1 MFHRRKNYRKF
12 TFTFDVRK
20 ISNIK
25 TMNGKAVYLTW
36 RRGLQKKSGSLKRV
50 LAKNNE
56 ATWNSSFSFSSKF
69 ITKDLRTFQAKDL
82 ILTVNAVRK
91 TTPILVGRLSL
102 NLCDYLNKSVHYEN
116 LEFEEGECST
126 ATLDVVVTVT
136 LQIECFD
143 VGIEGLTSEMTLET
157 EFENENG
164 EMLNIDELFVR
175 REELAQQFN
184 SNETI
189 IQRYEQEIIDLEE
202 ELDNM
207 EEQNPLPSADLLD
220 PISYSFLIDDVLI
233 HSKLTFTDNK
243 PTMSSIIFT
252 KLTQFGS
259 FQTNDTPLVSQLF
272 AIINGTIHLSSGSPS
287 KLCYWLSTMLDLYAK
302 LYIEKKTIQMEKEVT
317 MMFTHM
323 VEQTIASTLT
333 TIIDYGISKTEPYLN
348 DLFFNSKTR
357 LSTEKVFYPID
368 QTIKELTENK
378 IDTIFVTE
386 YVNFFLRY
394 LDRYLFIHFCS
405 LKAVSMELSLNISMR
420 SAQVK
425 AIFPSITQTP
435 DSFSIMGDVSKVL
448 LLNLDSFPP
457 NEIFTNIAPHV
468 NPATLLE
475 ILKRFEPPL
484 KKTRIEQ
491 FQNTLPKNKQV
502 VDLDPYAPVTI
513 DKSTLELFLFK
524 QN

>member
-36 RRGLQKKSGSLKRV
+36 RRGSQKKSGSLKRV

-56 ATWNSSFSFSSKF
+56 ATWNSN
-69 ITKDLRTFQAKDL
+69 LRTFQAKDL

-136 LQIECFD
+136 PSDRVD

-491 FQNTLPKNKQV
+491 FQNTLPKINKF
-502 VDLDPYAPVTI
+502 
-513 DKSTLELFLFK
+513 TLELFLFK